1 MSATFAGI
9 IPCPEI
15 QDDLNTQF
23 TQNNPLSAVVPMGLS
38 DFIESP
44 ANTNGILQRQ
54 TAPGEGKLRE
64 TVLLYTPA
72 ICEDD
77 VSESAEKV
85 CVSTNEVGQLS
96 KRYTL
101 EQNEGVE
108 YNEKFSLSSLAAM
121 CKSNKAWFTQRL
133 QAIMDGLELK
143 TGTII
148 AEQAAL
154 LTGKFAAG
162 DTGLSGG
169 DLLKTVRTKKA
180 TSGDF
185 DIDALEEIL
194 YSATNAGYRTTP
206 VVFGFGEI
214 YKYMQ
219 KVNAGCCANDGLDI
233 GQYAANGKVIFVPD
247 KKLQTALGAENFL
260 MLAPGALQVI
270 SWNEFEGDFNTV
282 NDGAYKQMT
291 IVNPKTGRKY
301 DMLLKNDCGNISLS
315 LKRAFKTVA
324 LPTDMY
330 QSCSDFAGVTFVN
343 EFAINNA

>member
-9 IPCPEI
+9 IPCPEL
-15 QDDLNTQF
+15 QDDLNNQF
-23 TQNNPLSAVVPMGLS
+23 TQSNPLAAVVPMGLS
-38 DFIESP
+38 EFIESA
-44 ANTNGILQRQ
+44 ANTNGMLQRQ
-54 TAPGEGKLRE
+54 TAPGEGKTRE
-64 TVLLYTPA
+64 VVLLYTPQ

-77 VSESAEKV
+77 VSENAIKV
-85 CVSTNEVGQLS
+85 CSSSNEAGMLS
-96 KRYTL
+96 KRYSL

-108 YNEKFSLSSLAAM
+108 YNELFSLTSLAAM
-121 CKSNKAWFTQRL
+121 CKDNRSWFSQRL

-148 AEQAAL
+148 ANQAAV
-154 LTGKFAAG
+154 LTGKFASG
-162 DTGLSGG
+162 DNNLSNA
-169 DLLKTVRTKKA
+169 DMLKTVRTKK
-180 TSGDF
+180 TNGDF

-194 YSATNAGYRTTP
+194 FSATNASYRTTP

-219 KVNAGCCANDGLDI
+219 KVNAGCCAIDGLDI
-233 GQYAANGKVIFVPD
+233 GQYAANGRVVFVSD
-247 KKLQTALGAENFL
+247 KKVQQALGGENFL

-270 SWNEFEGDFNTV
+270 SWNEFEGAFNV
-282 NDGAYKQMT
+282 ANDDSYKQMT

-301 DMLLKNDCGNISLS
+301 DMLLKNNCGEISLS
-315 LKRAFKTVA
+315 LKRAFKVVA

-330 QSCSDFAGVTFVN
+330 QSCSDFSGVTFVN